1 MSSTKGDWDDV
12 TATNNAPTDAVGP
25 NWLRTSPITAPAAP
39 PIATPST
46 PASPPPAASPLPPL
60 PARVATIGESY
71 APKAAP
77 TMSRIASTTA
87 SPPQHR
93 LWHAPSAGAAGLT
106 NASNAAADPTARRPI
121 TSSDKPRRE
130 PGARPAFQLLWVDE
144 SAVIAADLERQTSD
158 QEGDGW
164 IDDPPERSTA
174 GDAKHAR
181 ASAARAIGQRDP
193 VETAALSELL
203 GVSIS
208 DTGEIGPT
216 FCTLRGELQ
225 PCLDEL
231 ERLCALAST
240 LEPLG
245 LMDKR
250 LQDAVVHAKEVTE
263 RKLVATDA
271 IDAATRRLLDAHQQV
286 IKGATDL
293 GPTLERTLVRARA
306 FQRRTVLGESHV
318 RALFTDGGAAL
329 PIYLPE
335 TAAALWP
342 LARKLRVT
350 LLIELLPSQDDTE
363 EHELSGRAIALA
375 RMI

>member
-1 MSSTKGDWDDV
+1 MSATKGDWDDV
-12 TATNNAPTDAVGP
+12 TATNNAPSDAVGP
-25 NWLRTSPITAPAAP
+25 SWLQTTPIPAPAASP
-39 PIATPST
+39 VPTPSA
-46 PASPPPAASPLPPL
+46 PASPPPAPSALPPL

-71 APKAAP
+71 TAAP
-77 TMSRIASTTA
+77 TMARSA
-87 SPPQHR
+87 SPGAALPQHR
-93 LWHAPSAGAAGLT
+93 LWHTPSAGATGLT
-106 NASNAAADPTARRPI
+106 TASNAAADPVVPRPL

-130 PGARPAFQLLWVDE
+130 SSARPTFQLLWVDE
-144 SAVIAADLERQTSD
+144 PAVLAADLDRKTSD
-158 QEGDGW
+158 EESDGW
-164 IDDPPERSTA
+164 IDDPPERSIA

-193 VETAALSELL
+193 VETAALSDLL
-203 GVSIS
+203 GASVS

-225 PCLDEL
+225 LCLDEL
-231 ERLCALAST
+231 ERLRALAST

-245 LMDKR
+245 QMDKR
-250 LQDAVVHAKEVTE
+250 LQDAVLHAKEVSE
-263 RKLVATDA
+263 RKLVPTDA
-271 IDAATRRLLDAHQQV
+271 IDAATRRLLDAHHQV
-286 IKGATDL
+286 VKGATDL
-293 GPTLERTLVRARA
+293 GPALERTLVRARA
-306 FQRRTVLGESHV
+306 FQRRTVLGDSHV
-318 RALFTDGGAAL
+318 RALFSDGGAAL

-342 LARKLRVT
+342 LTRKLHVT